1 MTSPDNFEATVGA
14 LMPFDLSEVFLIFL
28 VDFAFFD
35 NVFLLFPDSMLK
47 DSLDQFLI
55 LFFQTLVVAIPFGI
69 GNGRQSF
76 LLAPEGIF
84 SSIDI
89 EHLFNQRLI
98 FYEAAIE
105 DVPYLTITFF
115 EFFYLGNVGVGD

>member
-47 DSLDQFLI
+47 DSLD
-55 LFFQTLVVAIPFGI
+55 
-69 GNGRQSF
+69 
-76 LLAPEGIF
+76 
-84 SSIDI
+84 
-89 EHLFNQRLI
+89 
-98 FYEAAIE
+98 
-105 DVPYLTITFF
+105 
-115 EFFYLGNVGVGD
+115 